1 MILLWISD
9 EELLANAFC
18 STLIMTRPGNRNAV

>member
-9 EELLANAFC
+9 DELLANEFC
-18 STLIMTRPGNRNAV
+18 STLIITSPGTRKSV